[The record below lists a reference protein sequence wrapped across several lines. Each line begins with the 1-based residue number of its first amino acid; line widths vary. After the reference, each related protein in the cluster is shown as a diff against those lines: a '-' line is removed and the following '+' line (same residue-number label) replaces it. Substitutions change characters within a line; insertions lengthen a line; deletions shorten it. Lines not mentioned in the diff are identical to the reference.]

1 MADNSSLDG
10 LLLQRQIED
19 FLFREC
25 ALIDDGRYDDWVD
38 LFCEDGV
45 YWVPSQ
51 TDQSNPL
58 DTASLV
64 HEGVTLLRARARRLR
79 HDNAFA
85 NIPSIRTRHVVGNV
99 AILERN
105 ADDACRVTANFV
117 MLDYRADDQRIFAGA
132 YDYRLRRVD
141 DEWRIAS
148 KRVDLLNCDAPHG
161 ALLVPF

>member
-1 MADNSSLDG
+1 MADNPSLDG
-10 LLLQRQIED
+10 LLLQREIEG

-25 ALIDDGRYDDWVD
+25 ALIDDGRYDDWVN

-51 TDQSNPL
+51 PDQSNPA
-58 DTASLV
+58 DTASLI
-64 HEGVTLLRARARRLR
+64 HESVTLLRARARRLR

-85 NIPSIRTRHVVGNV
+85 NIPPIRTRHVIGNV
-99 AILERN
+99 VVLERN
-105 ADDACRVTANFV
+105 ADAACRVTANFV
-117 MLDYRADDQRIFAGA
+117 MLDFRADSQRSFAGA
-132 YDYRLRRVD
+132 YDYRLRRVG

>member
-1 MADNSSLDG
+1 MSDPSLDG
-10 LLLQRQIED
+10 LLRRREIED

-25 ALIDDGRYDDWVD
+25 ALIDDGRYDEWVD

-51 TDQSNPL
+51 PDQADTS
-58 DTASLV
+58 DTASLI

-79 HDNAFA
+79 HHRAFA
-85 NIPSIRTRHVVGNV
+85 NIPPVRTRHVVGNI
-99 AILERN
+99 AIVEPHGG
-105 ADDACRVTANFV
+105 DEHRVTANFV
-117 MLDYRADDQRIFAGA
+117 MLDYRADDQRVFAGA
-132 YDYRLRRVD
+132 YDYRLRRVR

-161 ALLVPF
+161 ALLAPF

>member
-1 MADNSSLDG
+1 MAGSSSLDS
-10 LLLQRQIED
+10 LLLRREIED

-25 ALIDDGRYDDWVD
+25 ALIDDGRYEEWVD

-51 TDQSNPL
+51 PDQAGASS
-58 DTASLV
+58 TASLI

-79 HDNAFA
+79 HDKAFA
-85 NIPSIRTRHVVGNV
+85 NIPPIRTRHVIGNV
-99 AILERN
+99 AILEPN
-105 ADDACRVTANFV
+105 AADACPVTANFV
-117 MLDYRADDQRIFAGA
+117 MADFRADDQRVFAGA
-132 YDYRLRRVD
+132 YDYMLRRVD

-161 ALLVPF
+161 VLLAPF